1 MRLAKTNHEEIDRLQ
16 SALNEV
22 EWLHKELKNTDFED
36 VDFSEFEIMSKF
48 DKTKPEAFLGDLVH
62 HLAAIHFQRIL
73 WNCKTLLDNCADPE
87 LSHLDFNPDIK
98 AGLELLE
105 KSKAELS
112 NVG

>member
-16 SALNEV
+16 NALNEV
-22 EWLHKELKNTDFED
+22 EWLHKELKNTDFEF

-48 DKTKPEAFLGDLVH
+48 DKTNPEAFLGDLVH
-62 HLAAIHFQRIL
+62 HLSAIHFQRIL
-73 WNCKTLLDNCADPE
+73 WNCKTLLDNCADPA
-87 LSHLDFNPDIK
+87 LPYLDFSPDIK

-105 KSKAELS
+105 KSRAEMP

>member
-1 MRLAKTNHEEIDRLQ
+1 MRLAKTNHEEIYRLQ
-16 SALNEV
+16 NALNEV
-22 EWLHKELKNTDFED
+22 EWLHKELRNTDFED

-48 DKTKPEAFLGDLVH
+48 NKATPETFLADLVH

-87 LSHLDFNPDIK
+87 SSYLDFNPDIK

-112 NVG
+112 NFG